1 MADDFSSATLLLGWK
16 WWKKTASEKYNFL
29 FDEQG
34 FPRGQAWGL
43 IFVSLFILFFIAA
56 NIIGVYNFG
65 TRKWFRNGLG
75 DLVLVLIMIPILCE
89 TFYNLWWLMF
99 WGVGAGH
106 GIAKVFCEEKPE
118 RSYFKLAF
126 LGNLITGLLTFL
138 LIYFAAAGK
147 AGSSSKDF
155 WNVSFLPISFIISQL
170 VGFVGLVL
178 LKKYYQY
185 RLAIEPPPITDTS
198 DFSQH
203 QTLDSHLTDGD
214 PDN

>member
-1 MADDFSSATLLLGWK
+1 MADEFSSVTLLLGWK
-16 WWKKTASEKYNFL
+16 WWKKTSSERYDFL

-34 FPRGQAWGL
+34 FPRGQAWAL
-43 IFVSLFILFFIAA
+43 IFVGFLLLFLVIV
-56 NIIGVYNFG
+56 NIIGLYNFG
-65 TRKWFRNGLG
+65 AQRWFKNGWS
-75 DLVLVLIMIPILCE
+75 DLLLILVIVPILCE
-89 TFYNLWWLMF
+89 TFYNLWWIMF
-99 WGVGAGH
+99 WGVSIGH
-106 GIAKVFCEEKPE
+106 GIAKVLCEEKPE

-138 LIYFAAAGK
+138 LIYLAASK
-147 AGSSSKDF
+147 TDSSSKDV

-170 VGFVGLVL
+170 AGFVGLVL